1 MFQRAGLVAR
11 LFYICLTITGTKF
24 CLWRNISMTHTRKTN
39 PIIYDAASTL
49 LLAASFTNANSS
61 EAFMAAQAATI
72 KTPSSTL
79 TLNIS
84 GFDASEGQ
92 IMVALFNSESDYEA
106 ETPLKGETVQVDADT
121 ITVKFNKLRMGEYA
135 FKLFHDANGNG
146 ELDTDV
152 LGIPA
157 EDYYFSN
164 DASDPFSAPEWSEA
178 KFRLPHGRITRTIN
192 MN

>member
-1 MFQRAGLVAR
+1 
-11 LFYICLTITGTKF
+11 
-24 CLWRNISMTHTRKTN
+24 MTHTHKTN
-39 PIIYDAASTL
+39 PIIYVAASAL
-49 LLAASFTNANSS
+49 LLALSFTNAHAS

-84 GFDASEGQ
+84 GFDAREGQ
-92 IMVALFNSESDYEA
+92 VMVALFNSEGDYEA

-121 ITVKFNKLRMGEYA
+121 ISVKFNKLRMGEYA

-146 ELDTDV
+146 ELDTDA
-152 LGIPA
+152 LGIPS